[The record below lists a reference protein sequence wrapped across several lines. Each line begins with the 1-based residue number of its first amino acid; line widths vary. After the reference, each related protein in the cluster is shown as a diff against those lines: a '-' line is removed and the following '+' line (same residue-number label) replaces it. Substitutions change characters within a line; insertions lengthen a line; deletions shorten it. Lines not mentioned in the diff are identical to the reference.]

1 MKFTKLS
8 LAAMIAM
15 GVASSAFAVDNLK
28 VDGQV
33 KVWYQT
39 TDISSVAGDPTNP
52 APGSTAEQANND
64 GIFKKDGATG
74 DLVAKLRAT
83 GNFNSKIGFGTTL
96 YAVSTMGLENNLV
109 AGEAI
114 GVTSTDF
121 GGRVD
126 GLNAGNQE
134 TSALNGSDK
143 LPMWLGE
150 AYVTYKMG
158 NTIAKIGRQELDT
171 PLAFTE
177 TWNAAPNTFEAAVLV
192 NNDLPDTTL
201 VAAYV
206 SRGNGYTNTFTVGG
220 PNVNRAT
227 VANGSFYNYITPF
240 ASSTISGVL
249 GSGDSSTTGDKG
261 GAYALGLVNKSI
273 PGLTIHPV
281 YYNVLD
287 TAMAYW
293 IDLTYA
299 APYGIKL
306 EGLYANLDPVG
317 QTQTVLDSAKASFS
331 NESTDAFAFQV
342 SGDLAGFKLAGS
354 YSNVGKGFLPVG
366 NTATGFKKTKIYTAS
381 IFSDGEIAAKPDT
394 EGAKLSVGYDI
405 AGFKLG
411 ASYAWYEVG
420 KNDGKKDWF
429 DTRRAAEYKPTE
441 LDLSVMTKVDQV
453 NLAAYYINQNE
464 YRPVST
470 TAGTEFRDRQ
480 AVRVVASIDF

>member
-1 MKFTKLS
+1 
-8 LAAMIAM
+8 
-15 GVASSAFAVDNLK
+15 
-28 VDGQV
+28 
-33 KVWYQT
+33 
-39 TDISSVAGDPTNP
+39 
-52 APGSTAEQANND
+52 
-64 GIFKKDGATG
+64 
-74 DLVAKLRAT
+74 
-83 GNFNSKIGFGTTL
+83 
-96 YAVSTMGLENNLV
+96 MGLENNLV

-121 GGRVD
+121 GGRVA

-150 AYVTYKMG
+150 AYITYKMG

-192 NNDLPDTTL
+192 NNDLPQTTL

-206 SRGNGYTNTFTVGG
+206 SRGNGYANTGS
-220 PNVNRAT
+220 VNRST
-227 VANGSFYNYITPF
+227 VANGSFYNFHSTFTANNGTVPSVVQEALGGGANT
-240 ASSTISGVL
+240 AS
-249 GSGDSSTTGDKG
+249 GDKG

-317 QTQTVLDSAKASFS
+317 QTQNVLDSLKATVS
-331 NESTDAFAFQV
+331 NDSTDAFAFQV

-411 ASYAWYEVG
+411 ASYAWYDVN
-420 KNDGKKDWF
+420 KNDGRTDWF
-429 DTRRAAEYKPTE
+429 GTSRAAEYKPTE

-464 YRPVST
+464 YTPVP
-470 TAGTEFRDRQ
+470 TANGTEFRDRT

>member
-1 MKFTKLS
+1 
-8 LAAMIAM
+8 MIAM

-39 TDISSVAGDPTNP
+39 TDT
-52 APGSTAEQANND
+52 STVTGEANTAFDND
-64 GIFKKDGATG
+64 GLLKKDGAKG

-83 GNFNSKIGFGTTL
+83 GNFNSKVGFGTTL

-109 AGEAI
+109 SSEAI
-114 GVTSTDF
+114 GVTSTD
-121 GGRVD
+121 RQ
-126 GLNAGNQE
+126 GN
-134 TSALNGSDK
+134 TALLNGSDK

-192 NNDLPDTTL
+192 NNDLPQTTL

-206 SRGNGYTNTFTVGG
+206 SRGNGYNNNGTVNG
-220 PNVNRAT
+220 NT
-227 VANGSFYNYITPF
+227 VATGSFYNFHSTF
-240 ASSTISGVL
+240 AADAL
-249 GSGDSSTTGDKG
+249 GGGNNTGNAPGDKG
-261 GAYALGLVNKSI
+261 GAYALGMINKSI

-420 KNDGKKDWF
+420 KNDGKQDWF
-429 DTRRAAEYKPTE
+429 ATSRAAEYKPTE
-441 LDLSVMTKVDQV
+441 LDLSVSTKIDQV

-464 YRPVST
+464 YTP
-470 TAGTEFRDRQ
+470 AGTEFRDRQ